1 MAKGNNHPKVKVAPI
16 TNKNPKIASPLQS
29 QSYLDKNP
37 AWRIA
42 KMEVVHPFGWHTL
55 DADELQFVREKL
67 KEFESMTWSQILVV
81 AKKQNHS
88 VSIDDLIK
96 EAQKRLTEIN
106 LDDLDQ
112 LYSLHLSGK
121 KRVWGYIVDQGVMNL
136 LWWDPEHVICP
147 STKKHT

>member
-1 MAKGNNHPKVKVAPI
+1 MAKGNNHPKIKVDPVA
-16 TNKNPKIASPLQS
+16 NKNPKIASSLQS
-29 QSYLDKNP
+29 QSYLDKSP
-37 AWRIA
+37 AWRIS
-42 KMEVVHPFGWHTL
+42 KMEVVDPFGWHNL
-55 DADELQFVREKL
+55 NANELQFVREKL

-136 LWWDPEHVICP
+136 LCWDPEHVN
-147 STKKHT
+147 